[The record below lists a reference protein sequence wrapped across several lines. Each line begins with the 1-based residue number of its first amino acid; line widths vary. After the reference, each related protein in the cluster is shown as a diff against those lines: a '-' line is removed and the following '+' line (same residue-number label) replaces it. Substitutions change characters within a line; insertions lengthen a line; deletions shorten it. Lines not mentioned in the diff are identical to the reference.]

1 MKSKVKVL
9 NNKGLDKNTKR
20 ILSKECFFIKEYI
33 QNETLFFEIKNIDN
47 EIVRIFPERV
57 QIINNKYKTKL

>member
-20 ILSKECFFIKEYI
+20 ILSKECYFIKEYI

>member
-57 QIINNKYKTKL
+57 KIINNKYKTKL

>member
-20 ILSKECFFIKEYI
+20 ILSKECYFIKEYI

-57 QIINNKYKTKL
+57 KIINNKYKTKL